1 MKPSCCYWV
10 APALLV
16 VALLAHHSI
25 GFGQV
30 VSAPSEAASAP
41 RRAASAQKQLV
52 LTPEQ
57 KMPLRLPIKTARAT
71 SALAARQLLTPNLFD
86 TGNAYFDG
94 TSSAAY
100 NIKTGEM
107 WITAI
112 RTPMQTP
119 YWAGAS
125 YQTSAIQNTGAVPW
139 KGVTVTAT
147 FQVVSVSGG
156 GFARR
161 YSGLQASY
169 SMVIMHL
176 PF

>member
-1 MKPSCCYWV
+1 
-10 APALLV
+10 
-16 VALLAHHSI
+16 
-25 GFGQV
+25 
-30 VSAPSEAASAP
+30 
-41 RRAASAQKQLV
+41 
-52 LTPEQ
+52 
-57 KMPLRLPIKTARAT
+57 MPLRLPIKTARAT

-156 GFARR
+156 GFAEKILWAAGVVLNGD
-161 YSGLQASY
+161 YAPAILTIQQEGTYTVTSLPADVSPDASFYGIAYMNVVPSMNKSSGVYAKLVSLK
-169 SMVIMHL
+169 VNI
-176 PF
+176 